1 MRFQETNCHSLC
13 HNWDMAIIGSKLNQT
28 PWTEAEFV
36 SRLRRNEFLFPP
48 VKIEWVNTG
57 CDLPASNP
65 DDKVEISWENRKSK
79 FVFEYKSA
87 STPKVLETAV
97 AQAQKYAKEFGL
109 FPLVVVPYLSEK
121 SLQFLESEKV
131 SGIDLSGNGTI
142 FTPVIAVR
150 RSGMPNQ
157 FREAAPIRNI
167 FKGNSSLIARCFLLR
182 SEYSSST
189 DLQSFAASL
198 FYGKMNRAESIFA
211 KGTVSKVTQ
220 ALIEEKI
227 ISRSA
232 CGLRLT
238 DPKMLLYQLKSNYQ
252 MPRGER
258 IEGKTLLREAEIWIA
273 MKSDDLRAIVTGEG
287 SAGHYR
293 ILSGQ
298 EKLTLYVDDLQRARE
313 SLQIKPGQLF
323 PNVELIEDKNDL
335 RYFDARPENRTLW
348 ASPIQTWMELAN
360 SGSRERAAAGELE
373 TLFEKGKG
381 GTL

>member
-1 MRFQETNCHSLC
+1 M
-13 HNWDMAIIGSKLNQT
+13 
-28 PWTEAEFV
+28 